1 MRQTTFSLFI
11 ALALLGA
18 SAIASE
24 PRQVLVETDAAAI
37 LAQQQEIREDA
48 AAGKGRYKGMK
59 PEQRDQLAREQDT
72 VQRLLSGRGRTTEL
86 PQAAQLEL
94 FNALEAISAI
104 VNKAEDDR
112 LVCRSHKPTGSN
124 RKITTCQTVAQIR
137 AQRERDAQT
146 LQRRDQQCTDGW
158 GSQYCAN

>member
-1 MRQTTFSLFI
+1 MRQTAFSLLI
-11 ALALLGA
+11 ALAMVSTA
-18 SAIASE
+18 AIADE
-24 PRQVLVETDAAAI
+24 PKQILVETDAAAI
-37 LAQQQEIREDA
+37 LAQQQEIREGA
-48 AAGKGRYKGMK
+48 ASGTGRYKGLK
-59 PEQRDQLAREQDT
+59 PEVREQLAREQDT
-72 VQRLLSGRGRTTEL
+72 VQRLLSGRAKSTEL
-86 PQAAQLEL
+86 PPAAQMEL

-137 AQRERDAQT
+137 AQRQRDQDT
-146 LQRRDQQCTDGW
+146 LNRRDQQCTDGW